1 MSRSIGKSSQ
11 ALPTNEDI
19 LACFK
24 RRRAVSK
31 DSRRSGMLSVAK
43 QFVSAML
50 RQSKRAVSRLPF
62 MPDEPIDPLPLSE
75 RKRLLSKKLKA
86 KKKGGGK

>member
-1 MSRSIGKSSQ
+1 MSTSTGKSSQ

-24 RRRAVSK
+24 RRQAVSK
-31 DSRRSGMLSVAK
+31 ASRRLSMLSVAK

-50 RQSKRAVSRLPF
+50 RQSKKTIRRLPF

-86 KKKGGGK
+86 KKKWGGK